1 VRKAA
6 IITAAV
12 AIVMLIATATAYAG
26 GYTAIDSWGA
36 PGTGVGQFRQPK
48 GIAVDQY
55 GFVYV
60 CDYANDCIDKFA
72 ADGTFVDTW
81 GRQGTAL
88 GLFRY
93 PSRIAIAG
101 DDTLYVTDALNSRV
115 QHFSLAGDLLGAWGH
130 FGTGKGEFDRP
141 RGVAVGPDGLVYV
154 TDEQNNRV
162 EVFTANGRFVR
173 MWGSRGSGSGQFKV
187 PKDIAVA
194 PNGRVVVVD
203 AFNQRIQVFTATGSF
218 VTAIS
223 GHGLAAGRFAWPRG
237 VEVDAFGNIFVCD
250 TMNARVQEFAADYS
264 FVRAWGCF
272 GSLLGLFDD
281 PRDLAVAPDGTL
293 VVVDTY
299 NHRVQRFALSADPD
313 NEPPVTTSD
322 APDTWSRAPVSV
334 GFFATD
340 IGGSGVSATYARI
353 GRSAPFA
360 PVTGALVAG
369 HQGVFALQ
377 YLSVDAAGNQELVN
391 TRWLR
396 LDWTKPLVTSAE
408 PIDAHV
414 HRGDTLP
421 LTVTVADNVA
431 RTCLMMVHVYHA
443 GTLVDSVAYGPRT
456 VTPDGRTFTLRY
468 TCALAPGSY
477 LVRIFA
483 RDQAGNAAYRRG
495 LLSVR

>member
-1 VRKAA
+1 VRRVS

-12 AIVMLIATATAYAG
+12 AIVMLAASASAYAG
-26 GYTAIDSWGA
+26 GYTAIDSWGSY
-36 PGTGVGQFRQPK
+36 GTGAGQLAQPK
-48 GIAVDQY
+48 GIAVDRY

-60 CDYANDCIDKFA
+60 CDYANDCIDKFT

-81 GRQGTAL
+81 GRHGTAL

-115 QHFSLAGDLLGAWGH
+115 QRFSLAGDLLGAWGH
-130 FGTGKGEFDRP
+130 YGTGKGEFDRP
-141 RGVAVGPDGLVYV
+141 RGVAVGPNGLVCV

-162 EVFTANGRFVR
+162 EVFTASGRFVR
-173 MWGSRGSGSGQFKV
+173 MWGSRGSEPGQFKV

-194 PNGRVVVVD
+194 PNGRVIVVD
-203 AFNQRIQVFTATGSF
+203 AYNQRIQVFTATGDF
-218 VTAIS
+218 VTALS

-272 GSLLGLFDD
+272 GSLLGLFDE

-293 VVVDTY
+293 FVVDTY
-299 NHRVQRFALSADPD
+299 NHRVQRFALSADLD

-322 APDTWSRAPVSV
+322 APGTWSRAPVSV
-334 GFFATD
+334 TLTATD
-340 IGGSGVSATYARI
+340 TGGSGVSATYARI

-360 PVTGALVAG
+360 LASGALVASR
-369 HQGVFALQ
+369 QGVSALQ
-377 YLSVDAAGNQELVN
+377 YLSVDAAGNQELVRS
-391 TRWLR
+391 RWLR
-396 LDWTKPLVTSAE
+396 LDWTRPTVTSAR

-414 HRGDTLP
+414 RRGDTLP

-431 RTCLMMVHVYHA
+431 RTCLLTVHVYRD

-456 VTPDGRTFTLRY
+456 VTPRGRTYTLRY
-468 TCALAPGSY
+468 TCALTPGSY

-483 RDQAGNAAYRRG
+483 KDQAGNAAYCRG
-495 LLSVR
+495 RLSVR